1 MKRLKMQTLNLVN
14 DNIKKIQKLFPSCV
28 TEHMRGGQLELA
40 VDFDKLRQELSN
52 VIVEGD
58 EERYQFTWPG
68 KKQSIVTAN
77 ASTSK
82 TLRPYRNVSL
92 DFENTGNL
100 YIEGD
105 NLEVL
110 KILRE
115 DYLGKVKVIYIDPPY
130 NTGSDFVYQ
139 DDFVL
144 STDEYVEG
152 SGQID
157 GDGNRLIVN
166 TESNG
171 RFHSD
176 WLNMIYPRL
185 KIAKDFLSEDGVI
198 FISIDDGEVDNLREI
213 ADEIF
218 GSSNFIGQT
227 VRVSSPTQ
235 NISKFI
241 SIMHDY
247 TLVYCKNK
255 NANNGDWHVPKNNV
269 DEFQSRALK
278 MKKNGLSPEEIAYE
292 LRELT
297 KYPRFYDFDHYFMC
311 DEKGVFRAGPMGGV
325 QSGNTTTNILHP
337 KTGNPCKMPKGGWRY
352 KEEAITE
359 LLKEGKIL
367 FGKDENVVP
376 QTKLYLKDYLMQ
388 IPKGINFFDTQADVH
403 FLHANGLPFDFPKP
417 VEYIKYLIKMVSSG
431 DDIICDFFSGSATTA
446 HAVMEANA
454 DDGHHRQFIM
464 IQLPE
469 RLDENSEA
477 FKAGYET
484 ICQIGEERIRRAGK
498 KILEDKSLEQTDLS
512 ANIKSQN
519 LDIGFRVLKL
529 DSSNMKD
536 VYYKPSDVTNDLFA
550 RTEDNI
556 KEDRTDEDL
565 LFQVMLELAVPL
577 SAKIRSEE
585 ICGRKAM
592 VVDDNYLIACF
603 DKDITDEVVTDIAK
617 RKPQYFVMRDSSAVD
632 DSVITNFETIFQT
645 YSKDTVRK
653 IL

>member
-278 MKKNGLSPEEIAYE
+278 MKKNG
-292 LRELT
+292 
-297 KYPRFYDFDHYFMC
+297 
-311 DEKGVFRAGPMGGV
+311 V
-325 QSGNTTTNILHP
+325 
-337 KTGNPCKMPKGGWRY
+337 
-352 KEEAITE
+352 
-359 LLKEGKIL
+359 
-367 FGKDENVVP
+367 
-376 QTKLYLKDYLMQ
+376 
-388 IPKGINFFDTQADVH
+388 
-403 FLHANGLPFDFPKP
+403 
-417 VEYIKYLIKMVSSG
+417 
-431 DDIICDFFSGSATTA
+431 
-446 HAVMEANA
+446 
-454 DDGHHRQFIM
+454 
-464 IQLPE
+464 
-469 RLDENSEA
+469 
-477 FKAGYET
+477 
-484 ICQIGEERIRRAGK
+484 
-498 KILEDKSLEQTDLS
+498 
-512 ANIKSQN
+512 
-519 LDIGFRVLKL
+519 
-529 DSSNMKD
+529 
-536 VYYKPSDVTNDLFA
+536 
-550 RTEDNI
+550 
-556 KEDRTDEDL
+556 
-565 LFQVMLELAVPL
+565 
-577 SAKIRSEE
+577 
-585 ICGRKAM
+585 
-592 VVDDNYLIACF
+592 
-603 DKDITDEVVTDIAK
+603 
-617 RKPQYFVMRDSSAVD
+617 
-632 DSVITNFETIFQT
+632 
-645 YSKDTVRK
+645 
-653 IL
+653 